1 MAAVMNRS
9 QFSILILTLSNKR
22 THLSKQIR
30 DNAIWRAETV
40 VSTLRRRS
48 PIELCREIEGG
59 ETDGGGY
66 DLQSVSIGTRSA
78 GGGRDITACSYEPQR
93 CEEAIRMVSLPLF
106 PGIIGKACS
115 RHF

>member
-9 QFSILILTLSNKR
+9 HSSILTPTLSNEH

-30 DNAIWRAETV
+30 DNARWRAETV

-48 PIELCREIEGG
+48 PIELCGEIEGG

-66 DLQSVSIGTRSA
+66 DLQTVSIGTTSA
-78 GGGRDITACSYEPQR
+78 GGGRGITAYEPQR
-93 CEEAIRMVSLPLF
+93 CEEQIIR
-106 PGIIGKACS
+106 
-115 RHF
+115 